1 MTEGRKELKII
12 IVSLWSEVY
21 CIEICSLLFN
31 QLLFANFSRKRSNIL
46 FPAKNRNNNN
56 TWHRAL
62 RKHFCI
68 KTNFSHHT
76 KKEAENTLTFWKFEL
91 YAFFINF
98 IHHFFVIIERI
109 SCEKN
114 SIKFNEKKITTKKRS
129 TDWLLLQLR
138 PQPHNKRF
146 NNLYSISINIVIS
159 FD

>member
-21 CIEICSLLFN
+21 CIGICSFLLFN
-31 QLLFANFSRKRSNIL
+31 QLLFANFSGKRSNIL
-46 FPAKNRNNNN
+46 FLAKNRNNNNN

-91 YAFFINF
+91 YAFFLNF

-114 SIKFNEKKITTKKRS
+114 SIKFNEKKLQQKREVLTATYYSFAPSPTNVSTIYTTF
-129 TDWLLLQLR
+129 Q
-138 PQPHNKRF
+138 
-146 NNLYSISINIVIS
+146 
-159 FD
+159 